1 MTQSRRSDRWC
12 SKSDRSV
19 LLSGNQ
25 CLGISKG
32 SSHEE
37 LKGQTVSMATQ
48 HQETESLAAGKA
60 PIASQQ
66 QTTQEAETPS
76 REPLP
81 PHIIVTCEGD
91 RIAFGRYAL
100 LQMDYEVRQLISL
113 SCCPYSPF
121 TSLDHPSQGAL
132 DVFFDEFLEPTDSV
146 KIDVRMIATFWHK
159 HGGNDADPVRLHP
172 SSWKD
177 SFRM

>member
-1 MTQSRRSDRWC
+1 MS
-12 SKSDRSV
+12 
-19 LLSGNQ
+19 
-25 CLGISKG
+25 
-32 SSHEE
+32 
-37 LKGQTVSMATQ
+37 ATQ

-100 LQMDYEVRQLISL
+100 LQMDYE
-113 SCCPYSPF
+113 
-121 TSLDHPSQGAL
+121 GAL

-159 HGGNDADPVRLHP
+159 HGGNDANPVRLHP
-172 SSWKD
+172 SSWKELIPNVTEINLIVQVEEAYD
-177 SFRM
+177 